1 MKLQVTPFIRELVQ
15 LGARNDATRLG
26 RMNDYLRILAVL
38 QCLPIWVWKENAMLE
53 EAIY

>member
-38 QCLPIWVWKENAMLE
+38 QWPTDLGMEGECYA
-53 EAIY
+53 